1 MKKMIA
7 TFLNAILFTIILAL
21 QLIFT
26 LIFSFRYLTTEEN
39 IYKIF
44 SNIDVEK
51 LLDES
56 NVPINRIYE
65 GTGSLR
71 ISREDTL
78 KMLNSDALKR
88 YLSKYIYTSIDSLKN
103 NTKISDI
110 TITDLKSVVTSL
122 ETENITIQNKE
133 EILTSIDDNKVEIE
147 RYLNSVQNT
156 IYEKLTPNN
165 LRIISFFLSPNMF
178 VIYGVILVALY
189 LITCLFRWSIYK
201 PLLNFGIILSIISA
215 LFILVAMYFDS
226 NFTSSYKEYINTLQK
241 SVIAFNSLYLFIGM
255 VFLNLYMLIKKLK
268 KS

>member
-1 MKKMIA
+1 MKKILSI
-7 TFLNAILFTIILAL
+7 FLNTTLFTIIFAF

-26 LIFSFRYLTTEEN
+26 LVYSFRYLTTEGN

-56 NVPINRIYE
+56 DVPINRIYE
-65 GTGSLR
+65 GTGSLK
-71 ISREDTL
+71 ISKEDTL

-88 YLSKYIYTSIDSLKN
+88 YLSKYIYNSIDSLKN

-110 TITDLKSVVTSL
+110 TITDIKNVVTSL

-133 EILTSIDDNKVEIE
+133 EILTSIDDNKEEIE

-156 IYEKLTPNN
+156 IYEKLTPNS
-165 LRIISFFLSPNMF
+165 LSTISFFLSPNMF
-178 VIYGVILVALY
+178 IVYSIVLVALY
-189 LITCLFRWSIYK
+189 LVACLFRWSIYK
-201 PLLNFGIILSIISA
+201 PLLNFGIILSIISS
-215 LFILVAMYFDS
+215 LFIFLAIYFDH
-226 NFTSSYKEYINTLQK
+226 NFTSSYKEYLTALQK

-255 VFLNLYMLIKKLK
+255 IFLNLYMLIKKLK